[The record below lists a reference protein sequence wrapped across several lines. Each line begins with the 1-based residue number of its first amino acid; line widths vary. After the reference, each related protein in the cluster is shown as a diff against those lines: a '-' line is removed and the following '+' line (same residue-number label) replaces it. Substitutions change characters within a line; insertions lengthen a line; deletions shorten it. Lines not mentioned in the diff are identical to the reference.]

1 MNIAQLLHPST
12 LRRFFG
18 PHDQTTEDE
27 EDREDIAY
35 LQMARKD
42 ASFRPLRDVL
52 ADIEAAERAKERGK
66 LRSPVR
72 QTG

>member
-1 MNIAQLLHPST
+1 MNIAQLLHAST
-12 LRRFFG
+12 LRRLFG
-18 PHDQTTEDE
+18 QHDRTTEDE

-52 ADIEAAERAKERGK
+52 AEIEAAEQAEGRGK
-66 LRSPVR
+66 LQSPVR

>member
-12 LRRFFG
+12 LRRLFG
-18 PHDQTTEDE
+18 AHDRTAEDE

-52 ADIEAAERAKERGK
+52 ADIEAAEQAKERGK

>member
-1 MNIAQLLHPST
+1 MNIAQLLHRST
-12 LRRFFG
+12 LRRLFG
-18 PHDQTTEDE
+18 PHDRTAEED

-42 ASFRPLRDVL
+42 ASFRPLRNVL
-52 ADIEAAERAKERGK
+52 ADIEATEQAEERGK